1 MQIYLVTQSYLSQI
15 YSNSRYNFFYSLI
28 LFYFLTIYHLLL
40 LLLLLLLFTL
50 QYCIGFAIHIIFK
63 NKFTK
68 QNNDDSSKL
77 ILRLYLG
84 WKSKLWFQFSSVAH
98 SCLTLYNPMD
108 YSMPGFPVHHQLLE
122 LTQTH
127 VRRVGNAIQPSH
139 PLSSPSLSTFSL
151 SQHQGLFQ
159 CVSSSN
165 QVAKVLEFQL
175 QHQSVQW
182 IFRTDFL

>member
-15 YSNSRYNFFYSLI
+15 YSNSRYIFFYSLI
-28 LFYFLTIYHLLL
+28 SFYFLTIYHLFIIVFF
-40 LLLLLLLFTL
+40 FTL
-50 QYCIGFAIHIIFK
+50 KYCIGFAIHIIFK

-77 ILRLYLG
+77 IPMLYLG

-108 YSMPGFPVHHQLLE
+108 CSMLGFPIHHQLLE

-127 VRRVGNAIQPSH
+127 VRRVGDAIQPSH
-139 PLSSPSLSTFSL
+139 PLSSPSLPAFSL

-165 QVAKVLEFQL
+165 QVAKVLQFQL
-175 QHQSVQW
+175 QYQSVQ
-182 IFRTDFL
+182 